1 VVYLHFPPRHNPP
14 VVLLS
19 FHFMVLSAHLSLFLC
34 MKYFILNEGHKTD
47 QGSKIQICGYKKSLD
62 VEA

>member
-1 VVYLHFPPRHNPP
+1 
-14 VVLLS
+14 
-19 FHFMVLSAHLSLFLC
+19 